1 MKDAIGRGCNLMDMN
16 KTLERIRS
24 ILEGFEETETAYIF
38 GSFLERDDFHD
49 MDIALHLCK
58 DEPPYQRSKLSKKI
72 ARSLER
78 GISPRVEFDVRILD
92 HAPACFQYEAISK
105 GIVVLERDRERRINY
120 EAQLISEYLD
130 VKYMY
135 DYLDQAFLARA

>member
-24 ILEGFEETETAYIF
+24 ILEGFEEIETAYIF
-38 GSFLERDDFHD
+38 GSFLERDDIHD

-78 GISPRVEFDVRILD
+78 GISPRVDFDVRILD
-92 HAPACFQYEAISK
+92 
-105 GIVVLERDRERRINY
+105 R
-120 EAQLISEYLD
+120 
-130 VKYMY
+130 
-135 DYLDQAFLARA
+135 AFLARA

>member
-49 MDIALHLCK
+49 IDVALRLRK

-72 ARSLER
+72 ARSLEK
-78 GISPRVEFDVRILD
+78 GISPRVDFDVRI
-92 HAPACFQYEAISK
+92 F
-105 GIVVLERDRERRINY
+105 
-120 EAQLISEYLD
+120 
-130 VKYMY
+130 
-135 DYLDQAFLARA
+135 DQAFLARA